1 MKMNSTRTLLPLM
14 LLGLTLVLCSCGAG
28 TLMSVDPLTDA
39 DNDEIVNI
47 GDSIYALSGDIYTN
61 LESKA
66 GETWRHYAIS
76 GSQIVGGFLADP
88 IPDQYE
94 TAKGDDNNIR
104 IVYMDGGGNDI
115 LIPAIALD
123 PYSCKNCNYWWCGN
137 LSQSCKDLID
147 DVYVETV
154 DLLNQMDAD
163 GVEKVVFLGYYHLK
177 WGLLGDLR
185 KLDDAVDY
193 GDKRLK
199 DACINSTANAVF
211 VDPRASFEGKESS
224 YIIADGIH
232 PTAQGSAVLANLIWN
247 NMGL

>member
-1 MKMNSTRTLLPLM
+1 MKKYTSQSLMSLM
-14 LLGLTLVLCSCGAG
+14 LFSMIFVLCSCGAG

-39 DNDEIVNI
+39 DNDEIVNV

-61 LESKA
+61 LEAKA

-76 GSQIVGGFLADP
+76 GAQIVGGILADP
-88 IPDQYE
+88 IPDQYAN
-94 TAKGDDNNIR
+94 AKGDNPNISL
-104 IVYMDGGGNDI
+104 VYMDGGGNDI

-123 PYSCKNCNYWWCGN
+123 PYNCKNCNYWWCGN

-177 WGLLGDLR
+177 WGLFGDLT

-193 GDKRLK
+193 GDKRLR

-211 VDPRASFEGKESS
+211 VDPRAAFEGRESS

-232 PTAQGSAVLANLIWN
+232 PTAQGSAVLANLLWSAI
-247 NMGL
+247 GL